1 MCGLT
6 GLAVTSISQNVCT
19 KQPTGTVAM
28 AQQVRT
34 RALQARG
41 PEFESA
47 EPMSKARH
55 GPATP
60 VTPTLGRWGTETGGL
75 PGLAG
80 FQLSSRFSERSC
92 PQGVRQSHSRT
103 ASVFL

>member
-6 GLAVTSISQNVCT
+6 GLAVTSISQDVRISQLLGAT
-19 KQPTGTVAM
+19 M

-34 RALQARG
+34 LAVQARG
-41 PEFESA
+41 PEFGSA

-60 VTPTLGRWGTETGGL
+60 VT
-75 PGLAG
+75 
-80 FQLSSRFSERSC
+80 Q
-92 PQGVRQSHSRT
+92 H
-103 ASVFL
+103 